1 VTYLLDTV
9 VVSEWAK
16 PAPDPNAISWL
27 ATHDESAMHLSV
39 ATIAELRQGIALMP
53 AGRNRDRLDRW
64 LNVDLTDRFSD
75 RILEVDLRTADMW
88 GVLAAQTRLS
98 GLTVGPMD
106 LFVAATAIVHSLTVV
121 TRNIRDFAGIDLQLI
136 NPWEPMQP

>member
-1 VTYLLDTV
+1 MTYLLDTV

-16 PAPDPNAISWL
+16 PTPDPNAISWL
-27 ATHDESAMHLSV
+27 AAHDEAAMYLSV
-39 ATIAELRQGIALMP
+39 ATIAELQQGIALMP

-64 LNVDLTDRFSD
+64 LKVDLTERFSG
-75 RILEVDLRTADMW
+75 RILEIDLRAAETW
-88 GVLAAQTRLS
+88 GVLAAQTRRS

-121 TRNIRDFAGIDLQLI
+121 TRNVRDFAGIDLNLL
-136 NPWEPMQP
+136 NPWTPLQS